1 MGKISSSS
9 CHLTYYL
16 LYYSYITEKSI
27 GTGIDK
33 CRYICYNLVM
43 DIKKVREQ
51 LGLTAEELAQ
61 KLGVS
66 VTTVSRWETGR
77 HKPSKLAKRR
87 LKEVIDKERI

>member
-1 MGKISSSS
+1 
-9 CHLTYYL
+9 
-16 LYYSYITEKSI
+16 
-27 GTGIDK
+27 
-33 CRYICYNLVM
+33 M
-43 DIKKVREQ
+43 DVKETRKQ

-87 LKEVIDKERI
+87 MKEVLQAKQDIDG